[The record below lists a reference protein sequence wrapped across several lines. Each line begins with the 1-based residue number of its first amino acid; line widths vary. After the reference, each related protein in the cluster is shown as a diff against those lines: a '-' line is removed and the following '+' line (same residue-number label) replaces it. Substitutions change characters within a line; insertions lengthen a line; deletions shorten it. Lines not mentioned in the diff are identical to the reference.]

1 MKKEFIQ
8 MLTVFQTHFFEDR
21 FKKIAVYGV
30 GNYAKVLERYCTDY
44 HFYAFID
51 YNPERKSVGSHEAV
65 SLDSITNENTDLIV
79 TACAFPNERII
90 YERIRDYCEER
101 KIPVYSIRG
110 YLLKDFYDS
119 KASQYRE
126 SREELLQ
133 EIESHDCI
141 SFDFFDTLFAR
152 RVLYPMDVFDLVAR
166 KAKDEGIK
174 IEDFAAARIGV
185 EYALDN
191 PDFDQIYDRVQEVT
205 GINETET
212 KRLMQLELETES
224 GVLIPRK
231 EIAEL
236 YCDALKNHPVA
247 IVSDMYLPESFFKD
261 VLKKHHLPLPDAI
274 YISGWRGAKKTD
286 TLFEAYKR
294 DFQGKSYL
302 HIGDN
307 PSADGS
313 MAFAAG
319 IDPFLIRS
327 GIQEYRE
334 AGFTS
339 VLQACETINDRC
351 LIGMAVSQAF
361 NSPFVYADGKAELSS
376 IEEIAGAFVAPLMAA
391 FIIWMKDTVDTMDA
405 DAILFASRDGYLI
418 KKLYETYLSVT
429 KKTER
434 KKMVYLYT
442 SRLAALWAFLD
453 DESDIEFCEENIFW
467 FNEETIQK
475 LLGCASRELLL
486 DQAEAEK
493 KNYIT
498 YLKKEN
504 LYGKSCLFL
513 DLSSLGRTQFFLGKI
528 IPELKGVYF
537 ARQRSNL
544 PVYNKIIP
552 FFDSR
557 TGETNAFENDFF
569 LESIVTSPEPSVTGF
584 DKRGNPS
591 FSDGKRTEKEC
602 VYIQRVQK
610 AILDYCKLFFDS
622 YYDDRT
628 KISRRMLQMNY
639 CLLKQSPSTFVNKTT
654 FDGVD
659 VSDDVK
665 GIKVKLT

>member
-1 MKKEFIQ
+1 MKKEFID
-8 MLTVFQTHFFEDR
+8 MLTVFQTHFSEDR

-44 HFYAFID
+44 HFCAFID
-51 YNPERKSVGSHEAV
+51 NNPEGKSVGTHKAS

-110 YLLKDFYDS
+110 YLLNDYYDS

-141 SFDFFDTLFAR
+141 SFDFFDTFFAR

-166 KAKDEGIK
+166 KAKDEGIA
-174 IEDFAAARIGV
+174 IEDFAAARIGA

-191 PDFDQIYDRVQEVT
+191 PDFNQIYDRVQGVT
-205 GINETET
+205 GITESEK
-212 KRLMQLELETES
+212 KRLMKLELETES

-376 IEEIAGAFVAPLMAA
+376 IEDIAGAFVAPLMGA

-405 DAILFASRDGYLI
+405 DALLFASRDGYLI
-418 KKLYETYLSVT
+418 KKLYEMYLSVT
-429 KKTER
+429 GKTEG
-434 KKMVYLYT
+434 KQLVYFYT
-442 SRLAALWAFLD
+442 SRLASVQVYLD
-453 DESDIEFCEENIFW
+453 DEDDIDFCIRNVGW
-467 FNEETIQK
+467 FNEKKIGK
-475 LLGCASRELLL
+475 LLGCTTRYELLCKAQGL
-486 DQAEAEK
+486 KE
-493 KNYIT
+493 NYIH
-498 YLKKEN
+498 YLKKEKIYQKKCI
-504 LYGKSCLFL
+504 LL
-513 DLSSLGRTQFFLGKI
+513 DLSSFGRTQFFLKKI
-528 IPELKGVYF
+528 ITELRGVYF
-537 ARQRSNL
+537 ARQISNL
-544 PVYNKIIP
+544 PSYNEINA
-552 FFDSR
+552 FYDSR
-557 TGETNAFENDFF
+557 KEEEEMFRGDFF
-569 LESIVTSPEPSVTGF
+569 LESILTSNEPSTIGF
-584 DKRGNPS
+584 DSSGIPV
-591 FSDGKRTEKEC
+591 FSGVERNEDEMDYINKTQENIFGFC
-602 VYIQRVQK
+602 V
-610 AILDYCKLFFDS
+610 LFWRCF
-622 YYDDRT
+622 YDKNSR
-628 KISRRMLQMNY
+628 ISKQVLSMNY
-639 CLLKQSPSTFVNKTT
+639 HLFKENDNLIVKAPSIKEIEVRDDTT
-654 FDGVD
+654 GM
-659 VSDDVK
+659 K
-665 GIKVKLT
+665 KPI